1 MSTNIS
7 STKENESFY
16 ITRVIPLSRNFFYLP
31 LRSEISQ
38 DELDRLQMLLFPQ
51 SGLTLEE
58 WNDRFCQIEEIFS

>member
-7 STKENESFY
+7 STKENESVY
-16 ITRVIPLSRNFFYLP
+16 ITRVIPLSGNFFYLP